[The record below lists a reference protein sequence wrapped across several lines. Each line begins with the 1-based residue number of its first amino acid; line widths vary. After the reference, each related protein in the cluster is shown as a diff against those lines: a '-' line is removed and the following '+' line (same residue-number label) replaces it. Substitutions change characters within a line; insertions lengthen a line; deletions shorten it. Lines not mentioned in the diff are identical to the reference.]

1 MGAGQHVIVVGA
13 GIVGASIAWHLAR
26 AGARVTVVDGGQ
38 GGGLATPRSW
48 AWINASWGNPEPYFR
63 LRTRSMREWRRLE
76 GELAGLAVNWCGGLL
91 WDLPPV
97 ELERF
102 IFEHASW
109 GYGIRLVEGE
119 EAARIEPA
127 LKHPPQ
133 KAAHAPEEGAV
144 EPAEAAVT
152 LLRDAERNG
161 AALRLGVEAAR
172 LASGGGRVTGV
183 QTCQGRIEADH
194 VVLAAGTAT
203 AALAESAGVAV
214 PLDAPAGLL
223 VSTEPMERLLNG
235 LVLAPELHMRQ
246 LPDGRILA
254 GTDFGGTDPGEDPDK
269 AAAEL
274 FSALR
279 EALRAELRF
288 SHHTVGHRPTPR
300 DGFPIVGPAQGA
312 NGLYVAVTHS
322 GVTLAPALGLFAADE
337 ILTGRRD
344 PLLGPY
350 GLERFGQL
358 G

>member
-1 MGAGQHVIVVGA
+1 VIVVGA

-26 AGARVTVVDGGQ
+26 AGARVTVVDAGG

-63 LRTRSMREWRRLE
+63 LRIRSMREWRRLE
-76 GELAGLAVNWCGGLL
+76 GEVSDLAVNWCGGLL

-109 GYGIRLVEGE
+109 GYGIRLVERE
-119 EAARIEPA
+119 EALLLEPM

-133 KAAHAPEEGAV
+133 KAAHVPEEGAV
-144 EPAEAAVT
+144 EPAEAALT
-152 LLRDAERNG
+152 LLRDAERRG
-161 AALRLGVEAAR
+161 ALLRLGIEAKG
-172 LASGGGRVTGV
+172 LASAGARVIGVETGG
-183 QTCQGRIEADH
+183 GRIEADH
-194 VVLAAGTAT
+194 VVLAAGVAT
-203 AALAESAGVAV
+203 AKLAESVGVAV

-223 VSTEPMERLLNG
+223 IATEPADRLLNG

-254 GTDFGGTDPGEDPDK
+254 GTDFGGADPGADPDN

-274 FSALR
+274 FAALQ
-279 EALRAELRF
+279 EALKAELRF
-288 SHHTVGHRPTPR
+288 GRHGVGHRPTPR

-312 NGLYVAVTHS
+312 EGLTLAVTHS
-322 GVTLAPALGLFAADE
+322 GVTLAPALGLFVADE
-337 ILTGRRD
+337 VLTGRRD
-344 PLLGPY
+344 PLLAPY
-350 GLERFGQL
+350 GLERFG
-358 G
+358 